1 MQFDCFIFDFDGT
14 LARSE
19 HAYLTAFRHSIK
31 LHTGVEVTDDEFR
44 KYWHM
49 NLTPG
54 DILRQYGEEMLEEML
69 VSFEEHYY
77 ETHHHHVTLYDG
89 IRELI
94 DHLVARRARLGLVSL
109 KPRRAGEREVEIIDL
124 QKVIPVRVWGDD
136 IANVKPAPDG
146 IFHAL
151 AELQAAP
158 QQTLVI
164 GDSAADILMG
174 QAAGVSTAA
183 AMWGQPH
190 HEKLLATSPDFV
202 IDSPR
207 QLIRM

>member
-1 MQFDCFIFDFDGT
+1 MRFDCFIFDFDGT
-14 LARSE
+14 LAQSE
-19 HAYLTAFRHSIK
+19 HAYLHSFRHSIK
-31 LHTGVEVTDDEFR
+31 LHTGIDVSDEEFR
-44 KYWHM
+44 QYWHM

-77 ETHHHHVTLYDG
+77 ENHHHHVSLYDG
-89 IRELI
+89 IGELI
-94 DHLVARRARLGLVSL
+94 DHLVARCAGLGLVSL

-136 IANVKPAPDG
+136 VEKVKPEPDG
-146 IFHAL
+146 IFRAL
-151 AELQAAP
+151 EELGAAP
-158 QQTLVI
+158 QRTLVI

-174 QAAGVSTAA
+174 KAAGVFTAA

-190 HEKLLATSPDFV
+190 REKLLATSPDFV